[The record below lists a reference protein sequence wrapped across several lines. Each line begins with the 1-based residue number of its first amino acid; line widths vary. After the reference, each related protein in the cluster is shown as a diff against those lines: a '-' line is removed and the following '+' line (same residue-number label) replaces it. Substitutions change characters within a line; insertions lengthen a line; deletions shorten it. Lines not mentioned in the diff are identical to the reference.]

1 VLVARLLELDAAGAL
16 TTAHVRAGAQVGG
29 VNVRTVWRWL
39 EAARTEGRMERRP
52 RARLEVSDQAWE
64 VLAQAGGNVAA
75 LHRHMKEAG
84 GQVPSLASLHR
95 VVRRDLQ
102 AGRVLPD
109 RAVVRR
115 ERDEQQTR
123 QALADLALAGPQ
135 GGGAVKTSAPPR
147 LGPEATSGLP
157 VGESGALAGVAL
169 PAGAQLV
176 RTSSVRAVAEAVGQA
191 MATQGAVCVFGDPG
205 RGKTAAVRMA
215 LGEVPLGWKV
225 TWVPVPVRSSVA
237 GMRRA
242 VFDALALPGRFPH
255 TSALADA
262 AVAEALGEARVLVV
276 DEAQRLPAPCLE
288 YLQSL
293 WDHPGTRITL
303 VLVGAGSERALSRLP
318 QLASR
323 IGAWQEVPRLDAAE
337 VEPAVTGF
345 HPLWRTVPS
354 PEAWQDDPTPLRD
367 VPAADLW
374 TFTLEDAGT
383 RMLTTRGIRFR
394 KRDYVGPS
402 VDDRPGRYPGPYPLH
417 APPRPPHRGLPRR
430 HWPLPRSRGPGRSGH
445 RGTAQR
451 RTAGTGRPHPPPE
464 EGPRSF
470 PATALRC
477 RYPGRAP
484 SAARRAD
491 RCAGR
496 GRTRPACCIRPRAAR
511 AAGRH
516 PARHTS
522 GRLAHPALS
531 GRADRA
537 GPPRPA
543 PARP

>member
-1 VLVARLLELDAAGAL
+1 MLVARLLELDAAGAL
-16 TTAHVRAGAQVGG
+16 TTAHVRAGAQVSG
-29 VNVRTVWRWL
+29 VNARTVWRWL
-39 EAARTEGRMERRP
+39 EAARAEGRMERRP
-52 RARLEVSDQAWE
+52 RARLELSDQAWE

-84 GQVPSLASLHR
+84 GEVPSLASLHR

-157 VGESGALAGVAL
+157 VGESGAPAGVAL

-176 RTSSVRAVAEAVGQA
+176 RTSSVRAVATE
-191 MATQGAVCVFGDPG
+191 GAVCVFGDAG

-215 LGEVPLGWKV
+215 LGEVPPGWKV
-225 TWVPVPVRSSVA
+225 TWVPVPVRPSVA

-262 AVAEALGEARVLVV
+262 AVVEALGEARVLVV
-276 DEAQRLPAPCLE
+276 DEAQRLSAPCLE

-337 VEPAVTGF
+337 VMPAVTGF

-354 PEAWQDDPTPLRD
+354 PHLTWIDQSCAHGTFRTW
-367 VPAADLW
+367 AAL
-374 TFTLEDAGT
+374 TAHLQNAL
-383 RMLTTRGIRFR
+383 LTTA
-394 KRDYVGPS
+394 DAS
-402 VDDRPGRYPGPYPLH
+402 VDRALLRRLFKRV
-417 APPRPPHRGLPRR
+417 APPL
-430 HWPLPRSRGPGRSGH
+430 
-445 RGTAQR
+445 
-451 RTAGTGRPHPPPE
+451 
-464 EGPRSF
+464 
-470 PATALRC
+470 
-477 RYPGRAP
+477 
-484 SAARRAD
+484 
-491 RCAGR
+491 
-496 GRTRPACCIRPRAAR
+496 
-511 AAGRH
+511 
-516 PARHTS
+516 
-522 GRLAHPALS
+522 
-531 GRADRA
+531 
-537 GPPRPA
+537 
-543 PARP
+543 